1 MKQIL
6 LPAVLVGFV
15 AAGCGDKSKPQSSAS
30 VAVSNVVS
38 APVDYLGAAAAAK
51 NLAEK
56 TVDLA
61 QLNQAIQMFVAQES
75 RYPKSLDELIEA
87 KLILQIPK
95 APYGTKI
102 VYDPASGQVK
112 VVKAP

>member
-1 MKQIL
+1 MKPYL
-6 LPAVLVGFV
+6 LPVVLAGFV
-15 AAGCGDKSKPQSSAS
+15 VVGCGDQSKPQSTTSQ
-30 VAVSNVVS
+30 AVSNAVS
-38 APVDYLGAAAAAK
+38 APVDYLGAAGAAK

-75 RYPKSLDELIEA
+75 RYPKSLDELIES
-87 KLILQIPK
+87 KLITQVPK

-102 VYDPASGQVK
+102 VYDPATGQVK
-112 VVKAP
+112 VVKTP

>member
-1 MKQIL
+1 MKQTL
-6 LPAVLVGFV
+6 LLVGLAGLL
-15 AAGCGDKSKPQSSAS
+15 AAGCGDSSKQSKAS
-30 VAVSNVVS
+30 VAVSNAVS
-38 APVDYLGAAAAAK
+38 APVDYLGAVGAAK

-61 QLNQAIQMFVAQES
+61 QLNQAIQMFQAQEN

-87 KLILQIPK
+87 KLLVQIPK

-102 VYDPASGQVK
+102 VYDPANGSVK
-112 VVKAP
+112 VVKGQ

>member
-15 AAGCGDKSKPQSSAS
+15 AAGCGDKSKPQSS
-30 VAVSNVVS
+30 AVSNVVS

-75 RYPKSLDELIEA
+75 RYPKRLDELIEA

>member
-1 MKQIL
+1 MKRYL
-6 LPAVLVGFV
+6 LPAALVGLI
-15 AAGCGDKSKPQSSAS
+15 AAGCGEQPKSQSTTSK
-30 VAVSNVVS
+30 AVSNVVS
-38 APVDYLGAAAAAK
+38 APVDYLGAAGAAK

-87 KLILQIPK
+87 KLIIQVPK

-102 VYDPASGQVK
+102 TYDPATGQVK
-112 VVKAP
+112 VVKTQ